1 MREVET
7 AIVGGGPAGAATAC
21 ALAASGREAILFER
35 SAGPH
40 HKVCGE
46 FLSVE
51 TQAFLRGI
59 GVDLPALGAV
69 GIDSVAIYAADRG
82 IAAALPFQ
90 AMSLSRRRLDDA
102 LLQAAVAHGAEV
114 RRNAAVREVSRD
126 GASWRLRCEGDDR
139 IRCRHLVL
147 ATGKWGLRGIGEK
160 RDASLV
166 GLKMHLRLAPEQR
179 RSLTGRVELALL
191 PGGYAGLETVEDG
204 IANLCFVLPRAPVA
218 RLAPG
223 WPALQSFLTGAA
235 PHLAERL
242 AGAEPL
248 WEKALA
254 VVCPSGGH
262 LHRSEEAGAYRVGDR
277 LAHIPPFTGDGLAI
291 ALGSAALAARH
302 IAGGKPA
309 AAYREAARRLTASP
323 IRVASAI
330 SGLAAHGAGRA
341 VLMRAGAFAPGLTGS
356 IVRRTRLASG
366 LPSNTRTVS

>member
-1 MREVET
+1 VET
-7 AIVGGGPAGAATAC
+7 AIIGGGPAGAATAF
-21 ALAASGREAILFER
+21 ALAAAGREAVLFER

-51 TQAFLRGI
+51 TQAFLREM

-69 GIDSVAIYAADRG
+69 GIDAVAIYAAGRS
-82 IAAALPFQ
+82 IAAALPFR
-90 AMSLSRRRLDDA
+90 ALSLSRRRLDDA
-102 LLQAAVAHGAEV
+102 LLQAAVARGAEV
-114 RRNAAVREVSRD
+114 MRNAAVREVSRD
-126 GASWRLRCEGDDR
+126 GASWTLRGEGDDR
-139 IRCRHLVL
+139 FRCRHLVL

-179 RSLTGRVELALL
+179 RALAGRVELALL
-191 PGGYAGLETVEDG
+191 PGGYAGLEAVEDG
-204 IANLCFVLPRAPVA
+204 IANLCFVLPRAAVA

-223 WPALQSFLTGAA
+223 WPALQSYLTGAA

-248 WEKALA
+248 WEKPLA

-262 LHRSEEAGAYRVGDR
+262 LHRTEESGAYRVGDR

-302 IAGGKPA
+302 IDGGKSA
-309 AAYREAARRLTASP
+309 AAYRAAARRLTASP

-330 SGLAAHGAGRA
+330 SGLAAHGVGRA
-341 VLMRAGAFAPGLTGS
+341 VLMRAGAFAPGLIRS